1 MKNKQKGKINFL
13 RNKNCYKIY
22 MLKEYTHTHTQIHI
36 PPGEQTILRTCTE
49 NIQEFLLECH
59 WIYRFVPGKLHVT
72 HVSVHSWCPIKVR
85 DPLFSSALF
94 LLCLFLRYFI
104 LFAVLSWIFFYE
116 IFQLITADTES
127 HI

>member
-59 WIYRFVPGKLHVT
+59 
-72 HVSVHSWCPIKVR
+72 
-85 DPLFSSALF
+85 
-94 LLCLFLRYFI
+94 
-104 LFAVLSWIFFYE
+104 
-116 IFQLITADTES
+116 
-127 HI
+127 